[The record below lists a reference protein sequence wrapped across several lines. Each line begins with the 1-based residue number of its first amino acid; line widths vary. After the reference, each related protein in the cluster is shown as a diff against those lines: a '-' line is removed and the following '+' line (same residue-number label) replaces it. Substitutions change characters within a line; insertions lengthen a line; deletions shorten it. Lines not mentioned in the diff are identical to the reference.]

1 MPPTG
6 TLIQGLEA
14 DVDGEP
20 CPPPV
25 GSLARNAPEDLLNV
39 LHVLAADGHG
49 AWLVGGCVRDAM
61 LGSPST
67 DIDLCTTCTPDRM
80 LTLFDE
86 REPSQPV
93 RGLRNHHH
101 QRRRTPLRSHDVAN
115 RVLYRD
121 GRRPDRVVWGTSLR
135 EDLSRRDFTFNS
147 MAVDVARQRL
157 YDHPQRKR

>member
-20 CPPPV
+20 CPPRLV
-25 GSLARNAPEDLLNV
+25 RWLATLPEDLLNV

-49 AWLVGGCVRDAM
+49 AWMVGGCVRDAM

-67 DIDLCTTCTPDRM
+67 DIDVCTTCTPDRM

-86 REPSQPV
+86 RAIPLPSSPQHGV
-93 RGLRNHHH
+93 SLKGKGN
-101 QRRRTPLRSHDVAN
+101 QR
-115 RVLYRD
+115 
-121 GRRPDRVVWGTSLR
+121 WMEWITSR
-135 EDLSRRDFTFNS
+135 Q
-147 MAVDVARQRL
+147 AR
-157 YDHPQRKR
+157 